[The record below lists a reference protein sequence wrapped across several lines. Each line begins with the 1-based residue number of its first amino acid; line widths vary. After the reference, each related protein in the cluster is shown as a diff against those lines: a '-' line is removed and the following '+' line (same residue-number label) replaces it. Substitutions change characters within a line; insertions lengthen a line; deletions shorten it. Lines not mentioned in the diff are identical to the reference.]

1 MPLVDLKTNLKSLK
15 YGFDQIGGGNS
26 GQPFIQFPIEDKD
39 TPKSF
44 LEFYSSNRNSL
55 DFPIR
60 GGGLDYD
67 INSSTF
73 TKSSQIDKERIK
85 KFLDSKPRGT
95 SFIEKQVGLQLSNPK
110 IQTGP
115 ALYAFGSFL
124 STVNITE
131 NTRLYNLGK
140 NTLAQV
146 GFSGTGIHANR
157 HGIIALDSTAKHYSD
172 IVGSEINLTENESIA
187 KNRLLILQQLKMSKG
202 NNLSTN
208 SIISNIN
215 EVNKLGISLNKNVLF
230 DYLGGPGSV
239 YGIGKTTL
247 RRYVDTRDAITKVNT
262 ELSSGVLSYDQIANK
277 NISTYNSGRYATSFF
292 IDPERKINVQYDTRE
307 NIYQYNVGKNNKSD
321 KIGLSDPVGIFSSDN
336 PWTDENVSTKD
347 MIKFGFEC
355 INNDD
360 TSQSTFLQFR
370 AYLEGAITDN
380 NQGSWNA
387 FKYMGKG
394 EDFYTYQGFSRTIG
408 FSFKLVARSQE
419 EMSVM
424 HNKLN
429 FLVSQ
434 VYPDY
439 SPLTNMMRAPI
450 VRLTIGDYLYRVPGI
465 LENVNITIDQTSPW
479 EISALPEK
487 YQFTGELPQ
496 YIGISLSFK
505 PIPDSLPKRQMAPL
519 KNRLAIIN
527 SEETISERNNR
538 MLQIDKKINNVPNIR
553 FVTPFKISNDQQID
567 YSKTGFGS
575 INNKL
580 IK

>member
-26 GQPFIQFPIEDKD
+26 GQPFIKFPIEDKD

-157 HGIIALDSTAKHYSD
+157 HGIIPLDSTAKHYSD

-277 NISTYNSGRYATSFF
+277 NLSTYNSGRYATSFF

-321 KIGLSDPVGIFSSDN
+321 KIGLSDSIGIFDN
-336 PWTDENVSTKD
+336 PWVDKNISNFD

-355 INNDD
+355 INNDH
-360 TSQSTFLQFR
+360 TEQSTFLQFR
-370 AYLEGAITDN
+370 AYLDGSITDN
-380 NQGSWNA
+380 NQGSWNT
-387 FKYMGKG
+387 FKYMGRG

-408 FSFKLVARSQE
+408 FSFKLVAHSQE

-424 HNKLN
+424 HDKLN

-450 VRLTIGDYLYRVPGI
+450 VKLTIGEYLYRVPGI

-479 EISALPEK
+479 EINYFSNPNIK
-487 YQFTGELPQ
+487 ELPQ
-496 YIGISLSFK
+496 YIGISITFK
-505 PIPDSLPKRQMAPL
+505 PIPNDLPKRQM
-519 KNRLAIIN
+519 RLAIANID
-527 SEETISERNNR
+527 SEYQRTQRNNTFENELDNE
-538 MLQIDKKINNVPNIR
+538 MSKKINFTPIINV
-553 FVTPFKISNDQQID
+553 
-567 YSKTGFGS
+567 
-575 INNKL
+575 NNA
-580 IK
+580 I

>member
-1 MPLVDLKTNLKSLK
+1 MPLVDLKTNLKTLK

-85 KFLDSKPRGT
+85 KFLDSKPRGS

-146 GFSGTGIHANR
+146 GFSRTGIHANR

-262 ELSSGVLSYDQIANK
+262 TLSSEVLSYDGIANK
-277 NISTYNSGRYATSFF
+277 NLSTYNSGSYTT
-292 IDPERKINVQYDTRE
+292 INKQYDTRE
-307 NIYQYNVGKNNKSD
+307 NIYQYNGGNNNKSD
-321 KIGLSDPVGIFSSDN
+321 KIGLKDSIGVYSSGN
-336 PWTDENVSTKD
+336 PWVNKNVSNLD

-355 INNDD
+355 ISNDD

-370 AYLEGAITDN
+370 SYLDGAITDN

-387 FKYMGKG
+387 FKYMGRG

-408 FSFKLVARSQE
+408 FSFKLVAHSQE

-424 HNKLN
+424 HDKLN

-450 VRLTIGDYLYRVPGI
+450 VKLTIGEYLYRVPGI
-465 LENVNITIDQTSPW
+465 LENVNVTIDQTSPW
-479 EISALPEK
+479 ETNPNIK
-487 YQFTGELPQ
+487 ELPQ
-496 YIGISLSFK
+496 YIGISISFK
-505 PIPDSLPKRQMAPL
+505 PIPNDLPKRKIRPHIPIPNDL
-519 KNRLAIIN
+519 PKRKIGPHIPSRKKNKA
-527 SEETISERNNR
+527 
-538 MLQIDKKINNVPNIR
+538 K
-553 FVTPFKISNDQQID
+553 
-567 YSKTGFGS
+567 
-575 INNKL
+575 
-580 IK
+580 

>member
-1 MPLVDLKTNLKSLK
+1 MPLIDLKTNLKSLK

-26 GQPFIQFPIEDKD
+26 GQPFIKFPIEDKN
-39 TPKSF
+39 TSKSF

-157 HGIIALDSTAKHYSD
+157 HGIIPLDSTAKHYSD

-247 RRYVDTRDAITKVNT
+247 KRYVDTRDAIIKVNT

-277 NISTYNSGRYATSFF
+277 NLSTYNSGRYSTSFF

-307 NIYQYNVGKNNKSD
+307 NIYQYNIGKNNKSD
-321 KIGLSDPVGIFSSDN
+321 KIGLSDSIGVYSSDD
-336 PWTDENVSTKD
+336 PWVDKNVSNFD

-355 INNDD
+355 ISNDD

-370 AYLEGAITDN
+370 SYLDGAISDN

-387 FKYMGKG
+387 FKYMGRG

-408 FSFKLVARSQE
+408 FSFKLVAHSQE

-424 HNKLN
+424 HDKLN

-450 VRLTIGDYLYRVPGI
+450 VKLTIGEYLYRVPGI

-479 EISALPEK
+479 EINYFSNPNIK
-487 YQFTGELPQ
+487 ELPQ
-496 YIGISLSFK
+496 YIGISVSFK
-505 PIPDSLPKRQMAPL
+505 PIPNDLPKRKIRPHYFGIT
-519 KNRLAIIN
+519 NID
-527 SEETISERNNR
+527 SEYQRTQRNNK